1 MNAQATQSSEKVVNV
16 EQAVQPLLSVRNLRV
31 WYELKRFGFLHAG
44 YVKAVDNVNFDLPA
58 GESIAVVGESGC
70 GKSSLMKAILGLVKP
85 YEGDI
90 VFEGH
95 SIWDG
100 GRERMRAYNME
111 VGYVQQDPYGALPP
125 FMTIRRILAEPL
137 ILAGIKD
144 KDEQLDRIVRSLEE
158 VKVTPPSDFLN
169 KYPHMLSGG
178 QQQRIVIARALIRNP
193 KMLIADEPV
202 SMLDASVRV
211 EILKL
216 LKDVQEERGLSV
228 VYITH
233 DLSTVRYFSE
243 RIFVMY
249 AGKLVEQAKTNEIL
263 SNPQFPYTWALLN
276 AISDPLHENA
286 TKLRKIPPGEPPS
299 LIEPPKGCR
308 FHPRCSRAIEGLCDT
323 EEPPIQEVAEPGHYT
338 ACWLYHEKG
347 KQHES
352 AA

>member
-1 MNAQATQSSEKVVNV
+1 MNAQSIQLSSKVVNM
-16 EQAVQPLLSVRNLRV
+16 EKTDQPLLSVRNLRV

-44 YVKAVDNVNFDLPA
+44 YVKAVDDVSFDLPA
-58 GESIAVVGESGC
+58 GEAIAVVGESGC
-70 GKSSLMKAILGLVKP
+70 GKSSLMKAILGLVRP

-90 VFEGH
+90 LFEGC
-95 SIWDG
+95 SIWGG

-125 FMTIRRILAEPL
+125 FMTIQRILAEPL
-137 ILAGIKD
+137 ILAGVKD
-144 KDEQLDRIVRSLEE
+144 KREHQERIIRSLEE

-178 QQQRIVIARALIRNP
+178 QQQRIVIARAIIRNP

-249 AGKLVEQAKTNEIL
+249 AGKLVEQAKTDEL
-263 SNPQFPYTWALLN
+263 LKNPKFPYTWALLN

-286 TKLRKIPPGEPPS
+286 TKLREIPPGEPPS
-299 LIEPPKGCR
+299 LIDPPAGCR
-308 FHPRCSRAIEGLCDT
+308 FHPRCSHVIKGLCDT
-323 EEPPIQEVAEPGHYT
+323 EEPPILEVAEPGHYT
-338 ACWLYHEKG
+338 SCWLYHEKA
-347 KQHES
+347 KQYE
-352 AA
+352 A